1 MPDSPRTCLFMS
13 SCLGQEA
20 DVNLPISMKATKA
33 CCFHRCC
40 TAASEMRGNEWGT
53 MSKSRRHGAQE
64 RLYESNHDTCR
75 SCVEDGQSM

>member
-40 TAASEMRGNEWGT
+40 TAASEMRGNE
-53 MSKSRRHGAQE
+53 
-64 RLYESNHDTCR
+64 
-75 SCVEDGQSM
+75 